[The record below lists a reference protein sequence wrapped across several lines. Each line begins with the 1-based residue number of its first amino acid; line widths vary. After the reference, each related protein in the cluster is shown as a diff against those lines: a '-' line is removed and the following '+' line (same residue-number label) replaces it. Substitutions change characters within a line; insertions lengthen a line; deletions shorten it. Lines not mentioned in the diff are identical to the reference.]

1 MRIIPKPNLGQEI
14 KNNGAQS
21 EMTITEAERGPPRV
35 SVQASF
41 NCAGLLI
48 IL

>member
-14 KNNGAQS
+14 NNIAQS

-41 NCAGLLI
+41 NCAGLLV